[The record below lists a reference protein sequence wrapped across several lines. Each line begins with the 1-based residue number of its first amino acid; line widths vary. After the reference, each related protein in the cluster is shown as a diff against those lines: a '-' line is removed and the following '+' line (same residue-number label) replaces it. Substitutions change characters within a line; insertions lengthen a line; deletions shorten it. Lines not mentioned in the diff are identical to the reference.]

1 MAYHRRPST
10 ANDLA
15 TMPDTPANSATSSR
29 ETAFDAVIV
38 GAGFAGLYML
48 HRLRRLGLSSKV
60 YEAGSSVGGTWYWN
74 RYPGAR
80 CDVESLEYSYSFSDE
95 LEKEWQWTERYAS
108 QPEILRYLN
117 HVADRLDLKRDI
129 QFETR
134 VTATV
139 FDELAKRWIVQTD
152 RGDRVAAQFCVM
164 ATGCLSI
171 PKTPE
176 YPGVDSFQ
184 GKTYYTA
191 RWPHERVDFSGE
203 RVGVVGTGSSGIQC
217 IPHIARQA
225 AHLYVF
231 QRTPNFSIPAHNRP
245 LSPEV
250 AEDWQTHRLEYRQRA
265 RTSLTSFRFAMNTQS
280 ALAVSPQERLR
291 EYEECWR
298 RGGLP
303 FIGAFADLMLSR
315 EANDTAAEFVRSK
328 IRAIVRDPAVAEK
341 LLPRDHPFAAKR
353 LCVDTDYF
361 QTFNRNNVTLI
372 DVRASPIL
380 EITPTGL
387 RTADAKYSLDS
398 IVLATGF
405 DAMTG
410 PLRSIDIRGRASTLL
425 KEKWA
430 GGPRTY
436 LGIMVAGFPN
446 LFIITGPGS
455 PSVLSNMVLSIEQHV
470 EWIADCIAYLCQ
482 HRITSIEA
490 TENAENAWVA
500 HVNEVANAT
509 VFPLANSWYVGANV
523 PGKPR
528 GFMPSAGG
536 VGAYRQKCDA
546 VAANG
551 YEGFA
556 LSSTRL

>member
-1 MAYHRRPST
+1 
-10 ANDLA
+10 
-15 TMPDTPANSATSSR
+15 MPDTPANSATSSR

-139 FDELAKRWIVQTD
+139 FDELVKRWIVQTD

-225 AHLYVF
+225 RAPLC
-231 QRTPNFSIPAHNRP
+231 IPTNSQLQHTCSQ
-245 LSPEV
+245 SP
-250 AEDWQTHRLEYRQRA
+250 
-265 RTSLTSFRFAMNTQS
+265 
-280 ALAVSPQERLR
+280 ALA
-291 EYEECWR
+291 
-298 RGGLP
+298 
-303 FIGAFADLMLSR
+303 
-315 EANDTAAEFVRSK
+315 
-328 IRAIVRDPAVAEK
+328 
-341 LLPRDHPFAAKR
+341 
-353 LCVDTDYF
+353 
-361 QTFNRNNVTLI
+361 
-372 DVRASPIL
+372 
-380 EITPTGL
+380 
-387 RTADAKYSLDS
+387 
-398 IVLATGF
+398 
-405 DAMTG
+405 
-410 PLRSIDIRGRASTLL
+410 RGR
-425 KEKWA
+425 
-430 GGPRTY
+430 R
-436 LGIMVAGFPN
+436 
-446 LFIITGPGS
+446 
-455 PSVLSNMVLSIEQHV
+455 
-470 EWIADCIAYLCQ
+470 
-482 HRITSIEA
+482 R
-490 TENAENAWVA
+490 
-500 HVNEVANAT
+500 
-509 VFPLANSWYVGANV
+509 LANSS
-523 PGKPR
+523 PR
-528 GFMPSAGG
+528 VSSAGSHLAYQLPLRHEHPVSAG
-536 VGAYRQKCDA
+536 SVATGATA
-546 VAANG
+546 
-551 YEGFA
+551 
-556 LSSTRL
+556 